1 MEIQNV
7 DCKDKKE
14 ATVKLEYTD
23 VIDIMHALDMAF
35 DDHKVQASVCREFA
49 VLVDLLRIGKVNE
62 NTLSA
67 YAENSELGGYAIGN
81 ARVSVKKD

>member
-35 DDHKVQASVCREFA
+35 DNHKVQASVCREFA

-62 NTLSA
+62 NTLST
-67 YAENSELGGYAIGN
+67 YVENSELGGYAMGN
-81 ARVSVKKD
+81 ANIIIRKD